1 MLEFKLRL
9 TMSLSTMTKQT
20 VICGICGGI
29 GSGKSYIAQQFQSF
43 GASVFNA
50 DQVGHRLL
58 LDDDVKACLVEQW
71 GNDVLDDSSEI
82 DRSKVAALV
91 FAQTTQAERDREF
104 LQAVTHPLIEEELEV
119 FIAESAPNVVIV
131 DAALLLET
139 GWESLCHQI
148 IFVDALDEVRW
159 KRCQQRGW
167 EEDEFHSREA
177 AQWNLARKRSRADF
191 IIDNNGDSQRTAEM
205 IGNVWQALSTF
216 ALLASEEV
224 SG

>member
-1 MLEFKLRL
+1 
-9 TMSLSTMTKQT
+9 MTKQT

-148 IFVDALDEVRW
+148 VFVDALDEVRW

>member
-1 MLEFKLRL
+1 
-9 TMSLSTMTKQT
+9 MTKQT

-43 GASVFNA
+43 GAAVFNA
-50 DQVGHRLL
+50 DQVGHRVLL
-58 LDDDVKACLVEQW
+58 QEDVKACLVEQW

-91 FAQTTQAERDREF
+91 FAQTIQAERDREF
-104 LQAVTHPLIEEELEV
+104 LQAVTHPLIAEKLEA
-119 FIAESAPNVVIV
+119 FIAESPSNVVIV

-139 GWESLCHQI
+139 GWQSLCHQI
-148 IFVDALDEVRW
+148 VFVDASDEVRL

-167 EEDEFHSREA
+167 EEDELHSREA

-191 IIDNNGDSQRTAEM
+191 IIVNNGDSLRTAEM
-205 IGNVWQALSTF
+205 IGNAWQALSTF
-216 ALLASEEV
+216 ASFGREKV
-224 SG
+224 

>member
-1 MLEFKLRL
+1 
-9 TMSLSTMTKQT
+9 MTKQT